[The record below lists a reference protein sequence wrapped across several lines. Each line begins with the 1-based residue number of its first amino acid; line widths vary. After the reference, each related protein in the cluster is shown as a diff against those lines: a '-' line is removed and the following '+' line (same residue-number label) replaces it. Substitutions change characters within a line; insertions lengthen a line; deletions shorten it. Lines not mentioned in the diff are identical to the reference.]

1 MLWVNT
7 RYILILTSMPFVRVL
22 LLFLY
27 MVVAS
32 LTQAQTVQEYYEA
45 GRQHLAD
52 GYFAGY
58 LSAMQ
63 SADSLRQNHP
73 IVLFELGLAQ
83 ALAGQP
89 RNARATLR
97 RAIWLMPDLME
108 RKHPA
113 RDSLVGHFS
122 FAELSAFAA
131 ELNKELRRGQ
141 VALTLPDQE
150 IHPEGIVHHEG
161 YTYVSSVRKGII
173 LRYQHEQRGSVFG
186 ESQQSAM
193 GMAIDSKRQLLWVA
207 TTATPQL
214 ESKVSKKGASIQ
226 AFDLASGSQRKC
238 LPLADTTAWLGDLI
252 LAGDG
257 TIYATSSSVE
267 HPYIYRLGTDQEEAE
282 AWLTSEGWA
291 SLQGLCLDEAETHL
305 YVTDYRL
312 GIFRIE
318 LSTGEIQAVNNQ
330 TEHPLKGIDGL
341 YRYQDWLIA
350 VHNGLWP
357 FQVTAYRLSADG
369 TAITEFRYLEK
380 ALPEMGEPTLGYLDG
395 DTFCYLVN
403 SPWGAYDNEGT
414 FLSEK
419 AAEPIVRR
427 LDLNKLLAF
436 AKK

>member
-1 MLWVNT
+1 
-7 RYILILTSMPFVRVL
+7 MPFVRVL
-22 LLFLY
+22 LLFVY

-32 LTQAQTVQEYYEA
+32 PGYSQTVQEYYEA

-52 GYFAGY
+52 GYFTGY
-58 LSAMQ
+58 LSAIQ

-83 ALAGQP
+83 ALTGQSQ
-89 RNARATLR
+89 NARATLK
-97 RAIWLMPDLME
+97 RAIWLMPDLLE

-122 FAELSAFAA
+122 FVELSAFAA
-131 ELNKELRRGQ
+131 ELNKELRQGQ

-173 LRYQHEQRGSVFG
+173 MRYQHEQGGAVFG

-193 GMAIDSKRQLLWVA
+193 GMAIDTKRQLLWVA

-214 ESKVSKKGASIQ
+214 ESKASTNGASIQ
-226 AFDLASGSQRKC
+226 AFDLASGTQRKC
-238 LPLADTTAWLGDLI
+238 LPLTDTTAWLGDLT
-252 LAGDG
+252 LAKDG

-267 HPYIYRLGTDQEEAE
+267 HPFVYRVGTDLEEAE
-282 AWLTSEGWA
+282 AWLTREGWA

-318 LSTGEIQAVNNQ
+318 LSTGDVQQVSNQ

-350 VHNGLWP
+350 IHNGLWP
-357 FQVTAYRLSADG
+357 FQVTAYRLSGDG
-369 TAITEFRYLEK
+369 TTITEYKYLEK

-395 DTFCYLVN
+395 DLFCYLTN
-403 SPWGAYDNEGT
+403 SPWGAYDAEGG
-414 FLSEK
+414 FLPEK
-419 AAEPIVRR
+419 ATLPIIRS
-427 LDLNKLLAF
+427 LDLGTLLGST
-436 AKK
+436 KK

>member
-1 MLWVNT
+1 
-7 RYILILTSMPFVRVL
+7 MPFVRVL

-32 LTQAQTVQEYYEA
+32 LTHAQTVQEYYEV

-58 LSAMQ
+58 LSAIQ

-73 IVLFELGLAQ
+73 IILFELGLAQ

-89 RNARATLR
+89 RNARETLK
-97 RAIWLMPDLME
+97 RAIWLMPDLLE
-108 RKHPA
+108 REHPA
-113 RDSLVGHFS
+113 RDSLAGRFS
-122 FAELSAFAA
+122 FADLNAFAT
-131 ELNKELRRGQ
+131 ELNQEVRQGQ
-141 VALTLPDQE
+141 VVLTLPDRD

-161 YTYVSSVRKGII
+161 YTYVSSVRKGTIM
-173 LRYQHEQRGSVFG
+173 RYQHEQGGAVFG

-193 GMAIDSKRQLLWVA
+193 GMAIDTMRQLLWVA

-214 ESKVSKKGASIQ
+214 ENKTGANGASIQ
-226 AFDLASGSQRKC
+226 AFDLASGTQRKY
-238 LPLADTTAWLGDLI
+238 LPLTDTTAWLGDLI

-267 HPYIYRLGTDQEEAE
+267 HPYIYRLGTEREEAE
-282 AWLTSEGWA
+282 AWLTREGWA

-350 VHNGLWP
+350 VHNGLRP
-357 FQVTAYRLSADG
+357 LQVMAYRLSADG

-414 FLSEK
+414 FIPEK
-419 AAEPIVRR
+419 AAQPIIRS
-427 LDLNKLLAF
+427 LELNKLLAS
-436 AKK
+436 AKE

>member
-1 MLWVNT
+1 
-7 RYILILTSMPFVRVL
+7 MPFVRVL

-32 LTQAQTVQEYYEA
+32 LAHAQTVQEYYEA
-45 GRQHLAD
+45 GRQHLTD
-52 GYFAGY
+52 GHFAGY

-89 RNARATLR
+89 WNARATLK
-97 RAIWLMPDLME
+97 RAIWLMPDLLE

-113 RDSLVGHFS
+113 RDSLAGHFS
-122 FAELSAFAA
+122 FAELNAFAA
-131 ELNKELRRGQ
+131 ELQAEIRQGQ
-141 VALTLPDQE
+141 VALTLPDPAL
-150 IHPEGIVHHEG
+150 HPEGIACHQG
-161 YTYVSSVRKGII
+161 YTYVSSVRKGTIT
-173 LRYQHEQRGSVFG
+173 RYQHERGGTVFG

-193 GMAIDSKRQLLWVA
+193 GMAIDTNRQLLWVA

-214 ESKVSKKGASIQ
+214 ERESSTRGTAIR
-226 AFDLASGSQRKC
+226 AFDLASGEQRTC
-238 LPLADTTAWLGDLI
+238 LVLPDTTAWLGDLI

-267 HPYIYRLGTDQEEAE
+267 HPYVYRLNPNQQQPE
-282 AWLTSEGWA
+282 AWLTREGWA
-291 SLQGLCLDEAETHL
+291 SLQGLCLDESETHL

-318 LSTGEIQAVNNQ
+318 LSTGEIQVVNNQ

-357 FQVTAYRLSADG
+357 FQVTAYRLSPDG
-369 TAITEFRYLEK
+369 LAITEYKYLEK

-395 DTFCYLVN
+395 DLFYYLVN
-403 SPWGAYDNEGT
+403 SPWGAYDRAGA
-414 FLSEK
+414 FIPEK
-419 AAEPIVRR
+419 AALPIIRS
-427 LDLNKLLAF
+427 LDPGKLLAS
-436 AKK
+436 AKTKTH